1 MDASSLVVPCF
12 GKYTNPC
19 MLAWFFSIFSFT
31 FIFFFAL
38 HPNREFHED
47 GVRQIPTISLT
58 GSIFPSNIIFT
69 YGLHFG
75 SIAVAVLFGSIHVC
89 YENRFLNL
97 KTETVTTDINCLIP
111 FCGCKNNST
120 TVTSMRWWNLR
131 LLYLGEFAALMMS
144 LVGSVPLLLASYVHR
159 SFAVLMFSSVVI
171 HMVAFFNTI
180 QRFVGVSAVRIRLH
194 RLACLICIPFVMF
207 LALLAYVVYISCPA
221 TSCTEFGIDIIPTI
235 EFTTCVGFTVYV
247 YQFQEDMETTQ
258 LCITPAAQAPP
269 PSKTPEV
276 ISDTD
281 NVMLAQLA

>member
-31 FIFFFAL
+31 FIFFFAV
-38 HPNREFHED
+38 HPNKEFYED

-58 GSIFPSNIIFT
+58 GAIFPSNIIFT

-144 LVGSVPLLLASYVHR
+144 LVGSVSLLID
-159 SFAVLMFSSVVI
+159 SFLHGTFAFLMFAASVI
-171 HMVAFFNTI
+171 HMIAFYNHI
-180 QRFVGVSAVRIRLH
+180 QRFAGVSIGRIRMH
-194 RLACLICIPFVMF
+194 RLACFICIPLSIILFVT
-207 LALLAYVVYISCPA
+207 ALVVYLLCSA
-221 TSCTEFGIDIIPTI
+221 TACTEFFVDIGAVI
-235 EFTTCVGFTVYV
+235 EFSTCVGLMVYA

-258 LCITPAAQAPP
+258 LCINPTSGTPSSPGHQGNA
-269 PSKTPEV
+269 T
-276 ISDTD
+276 TD
-281 NVMLAQLA
+281 NVMLSQIG